1 MKIAGSDGTSEP
13 RMFIPYYSIRSTS
26 SRRSRR
32 EVSTHSQYTLTWS
45 NTPLLTPCFA
55 FLASAFLAKLA
66 NYSNLHS
73 SLAIHVIQFTNCF
86 LFRHKNPY
94 TETTH
99 LPCLNFAIYA
109 VHMQSYM
116 LPSHS
121 MGSWWYVSLKLTCL
135 LKPLQLLHHI
145 SASDEALEDKHS
157 SKTQNKAVEDLE
169 ENYIAFWRCVYKP
182 STPCKKPSKS
192 HKKRSLLFSWPKPSD
207 FCRKPTL

>member
-1 MKIAGSDGTSEP
+1 MKIAGSDGTNEP
-13 RMFIPYYSIRSTS
+13 RMFIQYYGIRSTS

-109 VHMQSYM
+109 VHMQSYNYAPFPFDGLLM
-116 LPSHS
+116 VCIFKTDVFVETTSVTAPHFCFRRSSGRQTQLQNTKQSCGRSRRELHS
-121 MGSWWYVSLKLTCL
+121 V
-135 LKPLQLLHHI
+135 
-145 SASDEALEDKHS
+145 LEM
-157 SKTQNKAVEDLE
+157 
-169 ENYIAFWRCVYKP
+169 CVQ
-182 STPCKKPSKS
+182 T
-192 HKKRSLLFSWPKPSD
+192 
-207 FCRKPTL
+207 